1 MWLIIMSVVTQR
13 SITLIVLHGNHNDN
27 DNDNNNNNRR
37 RGGDEQER
45 KGLS

>member
-1 MWLIIMSVVTQR
+1 MWLIMSVVTQR

-27 DNDNNNNNRR
+27 DNDNNNRR